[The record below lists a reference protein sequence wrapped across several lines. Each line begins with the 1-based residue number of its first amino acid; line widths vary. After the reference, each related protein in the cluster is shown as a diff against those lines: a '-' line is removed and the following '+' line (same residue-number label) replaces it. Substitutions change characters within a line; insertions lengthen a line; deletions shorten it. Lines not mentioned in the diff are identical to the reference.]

1 MKTKLTRMTSILL
14 AALFLIAMFPMQA
27 LALDNGGAGG
37 SEAGEL
43 QWICVS
49 GTHSWDEG
57 EVTTAA
63 TCTGTGVR
71 TFTCTLCGATKTE
84 NISALG
90 HAFGEWTVTTE
101 PTCGNPG
108 EKTRVC
114 ANDPTHVEVEVIAA
128 TGVHVPGDLVP
139 GTDATCTEAGTA
151 DHYVCQQCGA
161 NIDAEGNLLGNITV
175 SATGHTLVSTA
186 AVAATCTTPGN
197 NAYWTC
203 SECGKYF
210 SDENGENEIAADS
223 WVIAATGHIYE
234 VVGTAPT
241 CTDGGYTT
249 YTCSVCGDTYT
260 GDETAALGHTLVP
273 TTAAAATCE
282 DAGNSAYW
290 TCSECGKYFS
300 DANGEN
306 EIAADSWVI
315 AATGHT
321 WVAFQEGDDI
331 ADFELK
337 AEATTESA
345 AVYYKNCSVDGT
357 SAKGIDED
365 ATFTYGDPLPAESD
379 IMYGDAD
386 GDEEI
391 TSLDVM
397 LLNQY
402 FANLATLEELEA
414 GADVDGDEEITS
426 LDVMLLNQYFAN
438 LATLDDFG
446 PQE

>member
-1 MKTKLTRMTSILL
+1 MKTKFTRISSILL
-14 AALFLIAMFPMQA
+14 AVMLLVAMVPMHAFALT
-27 LALDNGGAGG
+27 NGGAGG

-49 GTHSWDEG
+49 GTHSWDDG

-90 HAFGEWTVTTE
+90 HAYGEWTTTTE

-108 EKTRVC
+108 EKRRVC
-114 ANDPTHVEVEVIAA
+114 ANDPTHVEVEVIPA

-139 GTDATCTEAGTA
+139 GTAATCTEAGTH

-161 NIDAEGNLLGNITV
+161 NIDAQGNLINIAIP
-175 SATGHTLVSTA
+175 ATGHTVVEDAEVAATCTETGLTAGSHCSVCHAVIVAQTVVPATGHTMEATA
-186 AVAATCTTPGN
+186 ALAATCTTPGN
-197 NAYWTC
+197 
-203 SECGKYF
+203 
-210 SDENGENEIAADS
+210 
-223 WVIAATGHIYE
+223 
-234 VVGTAPT
+234 
-241 CTDGGYTT
+241 
-249 YTCSVCGDTYT
+249 
-260 GDETAALGHTLVP
+260 
-273 TTAAAATCE
+273 
-282 DAGNSAYW
+282 SAYW
-290 TCSECGKYFS
+290 YCSECGKYFS
-300 DANGEN
+300 DANGET
-306 EIAADSWVI
+306 EIAANSWI
-315 AATGHT
+315 IPAAGHT

-345 AVYYKNCSVDGT
+345 AVYYKNCSIDGT

-365 ATFTYGDPLPAESD
+365 ATFSYGEPLPAESD

-402 FANLATLEELEA
+402 FANLATLDELEA